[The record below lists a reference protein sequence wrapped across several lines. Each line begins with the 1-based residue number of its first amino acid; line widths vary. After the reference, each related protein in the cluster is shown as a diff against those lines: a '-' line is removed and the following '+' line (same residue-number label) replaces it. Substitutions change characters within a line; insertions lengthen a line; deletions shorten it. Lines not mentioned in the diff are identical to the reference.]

1 MDIQATLARLS
12 LCNGPSGCE
21 GEPLDT
27 AKELLSPLVDAVWTD
42 RFGNLIGLRRCG
54 REGARRV
61 VLDAHLDEVGL
72 LITGAEEGFLRF
84 RAVGGVDPRMLPD
97 REITILT
104 EPPAFG
110 VVAVLPPH
118 VQKEGDADRSLP
130 IADLRIDAGLT
141 QEQAEALVG
150 TFAVPRGR
158 FRHHLGDVVSGKAL
172 DDRAGFVT
180 LLRTAELLRDA
191 PLDVD
196 LYLMGSSREETGGGG
211 AVTGAFAL
219 APDCFVAVDVTFAH
233 TPDCPRDE
241 TFPAGGGPTI
251 GLGPNIARWMAR
263 RLIEKAEVEAIDWTP
278 EVMTGHSG
286 TNAWGVQTAR
296 EGIATAVVSIPL
308 KYMHSPVE
316 TLDLRDV
323 EQTAQ
328 LLAAFV
334 RDLGTL
340 CALSGVSSWEDEV
353 RDYFRAQAA
362 PYADRIRTDAMG
374 CLIVEKRG
382 ARRGAKRLMLAAH
395 MDEVGLIVR
404 SIGDDGYLRFG
415 TVGGIDRRVLVGKR
429 VLVGPQKV
437 PGIIGLKA
445 YHLLDR
451 GEEERVPKLRDLT
464 IDIGAR
470 DAAQARAVVA
480 PGDVAVFD
488 SDCVLFGNGLLKAKA
503 IDDRVGCAVMLE
515 LLREEL
521 PMDCTFAF
529 TVQEEVGTRGAFGAA
544 FSVVP
549 DIALVLEGTTAADL
563 PGTPAHQRVC
573 APGKGPVVPYMDGG
587 TVYDRGLFELLRDLA
602 EGHGIPWQTKEYI
615 SGGTDAAAIQRSREG
630 VRVAAISAAVRYLHA
645 PASVAS
651 LADCDHML
659 DLARLFIQAVAGM
672 E

>member
-1 MDIQATLARLS
+1 MLTDTL
-12 LCNGPSGCE
+12 
-21 GEPLDT
+21 
-27 AKELLSPLVDAVWTD
+27 
-42 RFGNLIGLRRCG
+42 
-54 REGARRV
+54 
-61 VLDAHLDEVGL
+61 
-72 LITGAEEGFLRF
+72 
-84 RAVGGVDPRMLPD
+84 
-97 REITILT
+97 
-104 EPPAFG
+104 
-110 VVAVLPPH
+110 
-118 VQKEGDADRSLP
+118 Q
-130 IADLRIDAGLT
+130 
-141 QEQAEALVG
+141 
-150 TFAVPRGR
+150 
-158 FRHHLGDVVSGKAL
+158 
-172 DDRAGFVT
+172 
-180 LLRTAELLRDA
+180 
-191 PLDVD
+191 
-196 LYLMGSSREETGGGG
+196 
-211 AVTGAFAL
+211 
-219 APDCFVAVDVTFAH
+219 
-233 TPDCPRDE
+233 
-241 TFPAGGGPTI
+241 
-251 GLGPNIARWMAR
+251 
-263 RLIEKAEVEAIDWTP
+263 
-278 EVMTGHSG
+278 
-286 TNAWGVQTAR
+286 
-296 EGIATAVVSIPL
+296 
-308 KYMHSPVE
+308 
-316 TLDLRDV
+316 
-323 EQTAQ
+323 
-328 LLAAFV
+328 
-334 RDLGTL
+334 TL

-353 RDYFRAQAA
+353 RDYLRAQAA

-437 PGIIGLKA
+437 PGVIGLKA